1 MKSPGKRIELKQ
13 KSGPGLNSWDP
24 FSKGP
29 IEEEKPRKE
38 TGRYQPVKQKEKQK
52 YVMLQEQIEGSISIS
67 REQSTVSNVAEQ
79 LRGR

>member
-29 IEEEKPRKE
+29 IEEEK
-38 TGRYQPVKQKEKQK
+38 TQKRDWKVSASE
-52 YVMLQEQIEGSISIS
+52 IEGKTEVCDVIGAD
-67 REQSTVSNVAEQ
+67 RRKYFNKQGVVNCVKCC
-79 LRGR
+79 